1 MIKKILGEWTIYFTF
16 IIILLM
22 ILDSNVN
29 FNLPYKIY
37 IGFIILM
44 SVGVIV
50 KNLDD

>member
-16 IIILLM
+16 ITILLM

-37 IGFIILM
+37 IGCILLM